1 MKGGRIFRVSKD
13 ALWEIGFSSD
23 DENVFNQYR
32 KIELEVLNGFLRN
45 STTTDSNLALEH
57 EWKTFVANYRQL
69 SNDSKRSTNKALF
82 DALVKCRNDIVEI
95 IRLRNEGMRQK
106 AIKAETPRD
115 KSIREKHEKRRWY
128 WERILA
134 EIEPI
139 LEETQ
144 VYNDRVNAQRA
155 REEARR
161 KAEADAIKERQQ
173 LRELE
178 KQFSEPESSHT
189 LNDED
194 VARYL
199 NEQEQ
204 RNALAEDLLRRK
216 REEREHQELPRQTQE
231 QRPARALEKKQT
243 KKVTPDAALE
253 NEALAKAIEE
263 VSVQTPKQER
273 LTYTIE
279 KIQRGLQTEAEL
291 NGKIE
296 KRNAIVGAKLPQR
309 LKINAKSAVLD
320 KELKQLEKT
329 GTEIEKIKKRQE
341 IEVQKKITES
351 FSEEDAIIRG
361 YDAEIEKDEQTLV
374 RLKIDLP
381 KWNEDARILY
391 ENIENPDF
399 KLCFNPDCCK
409 EGKKEC
415 RRCKIARYCSVEC
428 QTAHWPVHKLSCK
441 AKGGT
446 KRKIKKTRRYR

>member
-32 KIELEVLNGFLRN
+32 KIELDVLNGFLRN

-69 SNDSKRSTNKALF
+69 SNDSKRSTNKVLF

-106 AIKAETPRD
+106 AIKDETPRD

-139 LEETQ
+139 LEETR
-144 VYNDRVNAQRA
+144 VHNERVNAQR
-155 REEARR
+155 EEKEARR

-189 LNDED
+189 LKDED

-216 REEREHQELPRQTQE
+216 RERARQELPRQIQE
-231 QRPARALEKKQT
+231 QIPARAPEKKQT
-243 KKVTPDAALE
+243 KKVTPDSSLE
-253 NEALAKAIEE
+253 NEALAKAIED

-273 LTYTIE
+273 LTYTME
-279 KIQRGLQTEAEL
+279 KIRRGLQTESEL

-296 KRNAIVGAKLPQR
+296 KRNAIVLAKLPQR
-309 LKINAKSAVLD
+309 LKINAKSALLD

-329 GTEIEKIKKRQE
+329 GTENEKIKKRQE

-351 FSEEDAIIRG
+351 FSEEDALIRG
-361 YDAEIEKDEQTLV
+361 YDAEIETDEQTLL
-374 RLKIDLP
+374 RLKRDLP
-381 KWNEDARILY
+381 QWNEDARILH
-391 ENIENPDF
+391 ENIKNPDF

-428 QTAHWPVHKLSCK
+428 QTVHWSVHKLSCK

-446 KRKIKKTRRYR
+446 KRKIKKTRKYR